1 MSSKLLEKLQQTQK
15 KVAKS
20 VKKKLNTNS
29 AFATLTD
36 DEIALVLAYR
46 AKNLRITQNLKQS
59 EFSKGS
65 KLSSASTYANFE
77 QKGRV
82 SLINFIKIMRNF
94 GRLDELEILLK
105 PTVSETIDSF
115 EKEGKKRV
123 R

>member
-29 AFATLTD
+29 AFVTLTD
-36 DEIALVLAYR
+36 DEIALILAYR
-46 AKNLRITQNLKQS
+46 AKNLRIAQNVKQS
-59 EFSKGS
+59 EFAKEA

>member
-29 AFATLTD
+29 AFVTLTD

-46 AKNLRITQNLKQS
+46 AKNLRIAQNVKQS
-59 EFSKGS
+59 EFAKEA